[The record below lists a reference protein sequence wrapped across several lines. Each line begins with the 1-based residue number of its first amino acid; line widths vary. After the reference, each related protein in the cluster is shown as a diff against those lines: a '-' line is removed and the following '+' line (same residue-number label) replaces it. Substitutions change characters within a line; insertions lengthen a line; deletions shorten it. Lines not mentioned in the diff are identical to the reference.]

1 MLEIIIE
8 KSFKK
13 DIQRD
18 KLCGKYSKNDFE
30 ILKIL
35 INSLQNEEAIDKIFK
50 RHFLKGD
57 LLGYESI
64 HIKNDWLL
72 IFKVED
78 NFLYLV
84 ILGSHSQVYKKYK

>member
-1 MLEIIIE
+1 MFEIIIE

-35 INSLQNEEAIDKIFK
+35 INSLQNEETIDKIFK
-50 RHFLKGD
+50 RHSLKGD

-84 ILGSHSQVYKKYK
+84 MLGSHSQVYKKYK

>member
-18 KLCGKYSKNDFE
+18 KFCGKYSKNDFE

-84 ILGSHSQVYKKYK
+84 MLGSHSQVYKKYK

>member
-18 KLCGKYSKNDFE
+18 KKCGKYSKNDFE
-30 ILKIL
+30 ILKII
-35 INSLQNEEAIDKIFK
+35 INQLQHQEIIDSIYK
-50 RHFLKGD
+50 RHGLKGD

-72 IFKVED
+72 VFKTND
-78 NFLYLV
+78 SFLTLV
-84 ILGSHSQVYKKYK
+84 MLGSHAQVYKKYK